1 MVLLNEN
8 WQVVES
14 TTRAPGAARVT
25 YELQARINPQY
36 HSVEL
41 NRDYVEIQVTYSMNV
56 GYIYSGT
63 WNFSATGCSD
73 VSGGGTLNG
82 SGTLISGGFWA
93 GHDNNG
99 NYSTSIYANLS
110 FYFSAAN
117 AYLSGV
123 IELPNIPRSSGAAWK
138 NGKNRVKL
146 DGTDTITLVLDK
158 KVPAYRHS
166 LVWVIG
172 DSGYKWLNTNDID
185 TEYTFKPTEE
195 MLKYS
200 TDGKYIYGYLGVG
213 TYASGDQNAKMIG
226 TTTIGFFID
235 LPEEKYG
242 PVISSAVVKE
252 TGNTKIH
259 EDKVFRYLSKKKLT
273 MQAEVRG
280 FATVKNAYVLHDK
293 QQYPLSLTE
302 GLYSINL
309 EGMTNGD
316 IQFVIEDS
324 RGFKTIRNWHG
335 TYIPYFYPSITDFN
349 AERDNPT
356 VNEGYANAKGTF
368 FNGENNQLK
377 IVIKDEQNH
386 SVNCSYTSNGNNVIV
401 KQRVS
406 GYSYDKNY
414 KLTLTITDY
423 YGQSTERTYTLSG
436 NLWAMILGKLTASFH
451 MLWIRRNG
459 NNPCGIYNEGDMTT
473 VGTTYAT
480 GKLIASGGIGIK
492 GKNTFIIRKEFSGT
506 HQPLSSMAAAY
517 ITIPFEVPRGYE
529 LLDIYRA
536 TPEMAVTATI
546 KSVYSNSCVV
556 HVFNSW
562 TNWASPS
569 GKVTIHGIF
578 IKKEA

>member
-8 WQVVES
+8 WQVVSEA
-14 TTRAPGAARVT
+14 TRTPGAAEVV
-25 YELQARINPQY
+25 YKLQARINSQY
-36 HSVEL
+36 HSIEL
-41 NRDYVEIQVTYSMNV
+41 NRDYVEVKVTYSFNK
-56 GYIYSGT
+56 GYIYSET
-63 WNFSATGCSD
+63 WNFTATGCEE
-73 VSGGGTLNG
+73 VSGGGTLSG
-82 SGTLISGGFWA
+82 SGTLLSGGFWA

-99 NYSTSIYANLS
+99 NYSTSINANLS
-110 FYFSAAN
+110 FYFSDADASLEKN
-117 AYLSGV
+117 
-123 IELPNIPRSSGAAWK
+123 IELPNIPRASTPSWK
-138 NGKNRVKL
+138 NGKNHVKM
-146 DGTDTITLVLDK
+146 DGTDTLTLRLDK
-158 KVPAYRHS
+158 KVDKYRHS
-166 LVWVIG
+166 LVWVVG

-213 TYASGDQNAKMIG
+213 TYSSGDSNATMIG
-226 TTTIGFFID
+226 AMNIAFFID
-235 LPEEKYG
+235 LPEEKYA
-242 PVISSAVVKE
+242 PVINTTSVKE
-252 TGNTKIH
+252 IGNNKIS
-259 EDKVFRYLSKKKLT
+259 EDKVFRYLSKKKLS

-280 FATVKNAYVLHDK
+280 FATVKNVYVMHNK

-302 GLYSINL
+302 GLYSVDL
-309 EGMTNGD
+309 EGMTDGD

-335 TYIPYFYPSITDFN
+335 AYVSYFYPSITDFN

-459 NNPCGIYNEGDMTT
+459 NNPCGIYNEGDTST
-473 VGTTYAT
+473 LGRTYA
-480 GKLIASGGIGIK
+480 KGGLVIG
-492 GKNTFIIRKEFSGT
+492 GDDTFLVKRIGAAGARKTFN
-506 HQPLSSMAAAY
+506 AAMNDREDVR
-517 ITIPFEVPRGYE
+517 IT
-529 LLDIYRA
+529 
-536 TPEMAVTATI
+536 VTAPDGYKTI
-546 KSVYSNSCVV
+546 GVIQAYTDYRCSVSLYNFINGIAYCTVY
-556 HVFNSW
+556 NA
-562 TNWASPS
+562 NGWANVPIGASVDVLFY
-569 GKVTIHGIF
+569 KC
-578 IKKEA
+578 K